1 MGVSRENCNYQRA
14 NIPNSSL
21 KEQRMKLV
29 NYQLQT
35 QMESVKQ
42 EATHF
47 LQEYLQSV
55 LEDKTKAYYQKADYV
70 GLSLNEL
77 SNKIDTLSEDIK
89 ELQRLKKRLSTALDI
104 SKEVTAS
111 ILLKNGID
119 KIEGTIIS
127 SITLTK
133 ETTKEK
139 VSMAVLNKE
148 ELLKRGFVKYEL
160 DTDALQTALLQ
171 DTNLQKEL
179 KPFVELA
186 ITKETTPAKAKVNL
200 KRSANNTQADELLH
214 IVENQAA

>member
-1 MGVSRENCNYQRA
+1 
-14 NIPNSSL
+14 
-21 KEQRMKLV
+21 MKLV

-47 LQEYLQSV
+47 LKEYLLSI

-104 SKEVTAS
+104 SKEVTAT
-111 ILLKNGID
+111 ILLQNGID
-119 KIEGTIIS
+119 RIEGTIIS
-127 SITLTK
+127 SITITK
-133 ETTKEK
+133 ESTKEK
-139 VSMAVLNKE
+139 ISMQILNIE

-160 DTDALQTALLQ
+160 DTNALQTALLQ
-171 DTNLQKEL
+171 DTKLQHEL
-179 KPFVELA
+179 KPFVELT
-186 ITKETTPAKAKVNL
+186 ITKEITLPKAKVNL
-200 KRSANNTQADELLH
+200 KRSANNTQADELLQL
-214 IVENQAA
+214 VENQAA

>member
-1 MGVSRENCNYQRA
+1 
-14 NIPNSSL
+14 
-21 KEQRMKLV
+21 
-29 NYQLQT
+29 
-35 QMESVKQ
+35 MESVKQ
-42 EATHF
+42 EATQF
-47 LQEYLQSV
+47 LKEYLQSV

>member
-1 MGVSRENCNYQRA
+1 
-14 NIPNSSL
+14 
-21 KEQRMKLV
+21 MKLV

-47 LQEYLQSV
+47 LKEYLQSI

-89 ELQRLKKRLSTALDI
+89 ELQQLKKRLSTALDI
-104 SKEVTAS
+104 SKEVTAT
-111 ILLKNGID
+111 ILLQNGID
-119 KIEGTIIS
+119 RIEGTIIS

-133 ETTKEK
+133 ESTKEK
-139 VSMAVLNKE
+139 ISMQILNKE
-148 ELLKRGFVKYEL
+148 ELLKRGFVRYEL

-171 DTNLQKEL
+171 DTNLQREL
-179 KPFVELA
+179 KPFVEIVKA
-186 ITKETTPAKAKVNL
+186 KETIPAKAKVNL
-200 KRSANNTQADELLH
+200 KRSANNTQADELLQL
-214 IVENQAA
+214 VENQAA

>member
-1 MGVSRENCNYQRA
+1 
-14 NIPNSSL
+14 
-21 KEQRMKLV
+21 MKLV

-42 EATHF
+42 EATQF
-47 LQEYLQSV
+47 LKEYLQSV

>member
-1 MGVSRENCNYQRA
+1 
-14 NIPNSSL
+14 
-21 KEQRMKLV
+21 MKLV

-47 LQEYLQSV
+47 LKEYLQSI

>member
-1 MGVSRENCNYQRA
+1 
-14 NIPNSSL
+14 
-21 KEQRMKLV
+21 MKLV

-42 EATHF
+42 EATQF
-47 LQEYLQSV
+47 LKEYLQSV
-55 LEDKTKAYYQKADYV
+55 LEDKAKPYYKKADYV
-70 GLSLNEL
+70 GLSLSEL
-77 SNKIDTLSEDIK
+77 SNKIDTLSNDIK
-89 ELQRLKKRLSTALDI
+89 ELQALKKRLSTALDI

-119 KIEGTIIS
+119 RIEGTIIS

-139 VSMAVLNKE
+139 VSMQVLNIE

-171 DTNLQKEL
+171 DTKLQKEL
-179 KPFVELA
+179 KPFVE
-186 ITKETTPAKAKVNL
+186 IVKTKETTPAKAKVNL
-200 KRSANNTQADELLH
+200 KRSANNTQADELLQ
-214 IVENQAA
+214 IVENQQAAA

>member
-1 MGVSRENCNYQRA
+1 
-14 NIPNSSL
+14 
-21 KEQRMKLV
+21 MKLV

>member
-1 MGVSRENCNYQRA
+1 
-14 NIPNSSL
+14 
-21 KEQRMKLV
+21 MKLV

-47 LQEYLQSV
+47 LKEYLQSI

-104 SKEVTAS
+104 SKEVTAT
-111 ILLKNGID
+111 ILLQNGID
-119 KIEGTIIS
+119 RIEGTIIS
-127 SITLTK
+127 SITITK
-133 ETTKEK
+133 ESTKEK
-139 VSMAVLNKE
+139 ISMQILNIE

-160 DTDALQTALLQ
+160 DTNALQTALLQ
-171 DTNLQKEL
+171 DTKLQHEL
-179 KPFVELA
+179 KPFVELT
-186 ITKETTPAKAKVNL
+186 ITKEITLPKAKVNL
-200 KRSANNTQADELLH
+200 KRSANNTQADELLQL
-214 IVENQAA
+214 VENQAA

>member
-1 MGVSRENCNYQRA
+1 
-14 NIPNSSL
+14 
-21 KEQRMKLV
+21 MKLV

-42 EATHF
+42 EATQF
-47 LQEYLQSV
+47 LKEYLQSI

-104 SKEVTAS
+104 SKEVTAT
-111 ILLKNGID
+111 ILLQNGID
-119 KIEGTIIS
+119 RIEGTIIS

-133 ETTKEK
+133 ESTKEK
-139 VSMAVLNKE
+139 ISMQIINKE

-171 DTNLQKEL
+171 DTKLQREL
-179 KPFVELA
+179 KPFVE
-186 ITKETTPAKAKVNL
+186 IVKTKETTPAKAKVNL
-200 KRSANNTQADELLH
+200 KRSANNTQADELLQL
-214 IVENQAA
+214 VENQQVAA

>member
-1 MGVSRENCNYQRA
+1 
-14 NIPNSSL
+14 
-21 KEQRMKLV
+21 MKLV

-42 EATHF
+42 EATQF
-47 LQEYLQSV
+47 LKEYLQSI

-104 SKEVTAS
+104 SKEVTAT
-111 ILLKNGID
+111 ILLQNGID
-119 KIEGTIIS
+119 RIEGTIIS

-133 ETTKEK
+133 ESTKEK
-139 VSMAVLNKE
+139 ISMQIINKE

>member
-1 MGVSRENCNYQRA
+1 
-14 NIPNSSL
+14 
-21 KEQRMKLV
+21 MKLV

-47 LQEYLQSV
+47 LKEYLQSI

-89 ELQRLKKRLSTALDI
+89 ELQQLKKRLSTALDI
-104 SKEVTAS
+104 SKEVTAT
-111 ILLKNGID
+111 ILLQNGID
-119 KIEGTIIS
+119 RIEGTIIS
-127 SITLTK
+127 SITLSK
-133 ETTKEK
+133 ESTKEK

-171 DTNLQKEL
+171 DTNLQREL
-179 KPFVELA
+179 KPFVE
-186 ITKETTPAKAKVNL
+186 IVKTKETTPAKAKVNL
-200 KRSANNTQADELLH
+200 KRSANNTQADELLQL
-214 IVENQAA
+214 VQNQAA